1 MYFLKTKKWTPNGPK
16 TNEHISLTYYIRV
29 LSPNFIEMWS
39 SVHQSIVPIWTRP
52 HYSLM
57 KKKINEKVGQN
68 YGHQYQK
75 SLLSINVGVYNFP
88 RIQRSLARNHFFF
101 LKNITNLFLFFPNY
115 ITSHYNFRGAI
126 TVGNLLLNK

>member
-101 LKNITNLFLFFPNY
+101 SKILPTSSSSFLIILPLTIIFE
-115 ITSHYNFRGAI
+115 A
-126 TVGNLLLNK
+126 LLLLEIFY